1 MLMCWTMLDV
11 MMCWTMLDVIVDK
24 EGGETEPALFV

>member
-1 MLMCWTMLDV
+1 MMSMIML
-11 MMCWTMLDVIVDK
+11 MCWTMLDVIVDK